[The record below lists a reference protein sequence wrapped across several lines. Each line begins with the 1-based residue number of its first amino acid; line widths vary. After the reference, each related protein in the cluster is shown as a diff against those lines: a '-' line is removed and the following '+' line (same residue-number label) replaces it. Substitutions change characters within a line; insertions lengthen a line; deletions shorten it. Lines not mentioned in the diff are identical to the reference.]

1 MSETP
6 TAYHTDATEL
16 EQLRADSAF
25 WSLFQGLQQISQSG
39 GSSRGNIPLS
49 VAEVDELYRFN
60 PFAATLIDLL
70 PDSMTQKWAIFK
82 AEGAPEI
89 GSAIQKQIDKAADK
103 FNEAL
108 KLARKYGGS
117 VLLLGADDGVLDY
130 RQPLD
135 ERNLRTI
142 RWLNVLGCQDIK
154 PHSYN
159 DDPMSANYGGVEL
172 YQFTGTAMF
181 VHSSRLLRF
190 DGVKL
195 SRQEMKSNGGWGDSV
210 LTRCIKELKDFTLTH
225 ASVFASLKDFNQR
238 VLKMKSLA
246 STIAQPGGSAKI
258 TQRLTQ
264 TAQTL
269 SSYGLMALDAENEDY
284 FIVARNY
291 AGVLELLKHAAQ
303 LFAGATDIPP
313 SKLLSL
319 FNSSGIASEDS
330 TQERY
335 WSGYVSNRQNR
346 DLLPQIQRYINL
358 LLLSSENVTQGQL
371 IPYELEFPSL
381 FQLTQQEEQALKD
394 SQSATAERYARIG
407 AVTPDEIA
415 RSLADGVSLE
425 SAIDLDARA
434 KERAALMQTP
444 EGVAAVH

>member
-1 MSETP
+1 MTEP
-6 TAYHTDATEL
+6 TAYHTDTAEL

-25 WSLFQGLQQISQSG
+25 WSLFSGLQQLSQVSGSG
-39 GSSRGNIPLS
+39 GARLLS
-49 VAEVDELYRFN
+49 WIEIDNLYRFN
-60 PFAATLIDLL
+60 PFAATLVDLL
-70 PDSMTQKWAIFK
+70 PDSMTQKWVIFK
-82 AEGAPEI
+82 ATDQPPEV
-89 GSAIQKQIDKAADK
+89 SSTIQKQVDKVADK

-117 VLLLGADDGVLDY
+117 VILLGADDGNLDY
-130 RQPLD
+130 RQPLN

-142 RWLNVLGCQDIK
+142 RWLNVLSSQEIK

-159 DDPMSANYGGVEL
+159 DDPLSPNYGDVEL
-172 YQFTGTAMF
+172 YQLTGSAMF

-195 SRQEMKSNGGWGDSV
+195 SRAEMKANGGWGDSV
-210 LTRCIKELKDFTLTH
+210 LNRCYKELLNFTSTH
-225 ASVFASLKDFNQR
+225 DSIFASLKDFNQR
-238 VLKMKSLA
+238 VLKMKALA
-246 STIAQPGGSAKI
+246 TTIAQPGGSAKI
-258 TQRLTQ
+258 TDRLTQ
-264 TAQTL
+264 TAKTL
-269 SSYGLMALDAENEDY
+269 SSFGLMALDAENEDY

-303 LFAGATDIPP
+303 IFAGATDIPP

-335 WSGYVSNRQNR
+335 WSGYVANRQNR
-346 DLLPQIQRYINL
+346 DLLPQLERYINL
-358 LLLSSENVTQGQL
+358 LLSTENITRGEL
-371 IPYELEFPSL
+371 IHYELEFPSL

-394 SQSATAERYARIG
+394 SQSATAERYAKIG
-407 AVTPDEIA
+407 AVTPDEVARALAEGIA
-415 RSLADGVSLE
+415 LE

-434 KERAALMQTP
+434 KERAALVQMP
-444 EGVAAVH
+444 EGVAPIQ